1 MANLERKLTLNRRD
15 FLKATRLTATAFV
28 GANLL
33 SSCAPKTP
41 AAEIPEAPAAPTED
55 PNSQRAS
62 QIIKETVEKYPTIES
77 LAGDPEEL
85 KRKMTI
91 PAGLSDEDFAKQW
104 VNGIDLEIG
113 RAHV

>member
-1 MANLERKLTLNRRD
+1 MANLERRLTLNRHD
-15 FLKATRLTATAFV
+15 FLKATGLTATAFV

-33 SSCAPKTP
+33 SSCTSKTP

-85 KRKMTI
+85 TRKMTI
-91 PAGLSDEDFAKQW
+91 PAGLSDEDFAQAWGK
-104 VNGIDLEIG
+104 
-113 RAHV
+113 

>member
-1 MANLERKLTLNRRD
+1 MANLEEKLTLRRRD
-15 FLKATRLTATAFV
+15 FLKATGLTTAALI
-28 GANLL
+28 GADLL
-33 SSCAPKTP
+33 SSCTPKTP

-85 KRKMTI
+85 KRKMTMRWQCS
-91 PAGLSDEDFAKQW
+91 GRSDRPG
-104 VNGIDLEIG
+104 NG
-113 RAHV
+113 RPPRSARSRRK